1 MQFFRP
7 DWPVPMKEA
16 LASCRSHITNSA
28 IFSALINIL
37 YLAPTLY
44 MMQVYDR
51 VVPTGG
57 ILTLVWLTA
66 MLGLA
71 LGTLTLLDNIRSR
84 VMVRASLRLNEVLSG
99 RILNKLVER
108 GRQDANDP
116 ILSQA
121 MREFDAIRQAITGPG
136 MMAFFDV
143 PWTPIYLLAAFL
155 LHPALALLIVVGGA
169 VLVALAVLNERV
181 AREGSKTGHRAN
193 ATAYAAQEIVVSKA
207 EIVRA
212 LGMRRALVARQQKAR
227 SEGLI
232 ATTAMQL
239 NSTRFSALVKF
250 VRMFLQSL
258 ALGAAAWL
266 AVEGQI
272 SSGAIIA
279 ASVLLSRALQPIEQ
293 LVGAWPQL
301 MQAKESLATLSNLFA
316 EDNGEQDERVQLPEP
331 KGHLEFFNVTV
342 RDPQQKSYIL
352 RGITLG
358 LEPGEILG
366 VLGPSG
372 AGKSTF
378 ARIAAG
384 ALRPDVGEVRIDS
397 AEYVAWDPDMLA
409 KYIGYLPQDYSLLP
423 GTIAEN
429 ISRFAADTG
438 MNSDEI
444 DQQVIHAAQMAGVHD
459 MIQKLPDG
467 YNARIGNSAL
477 VLSGG
482 QTQRIALA
490 RALYGNPKVLVLD
503 EPSSALDGD
512 GEQALV
518 RALEAARLR
527 SVAVLL
533 VAHRPHLLSIANRL
547 VVLNEGAVSMQ
558 GPTDEV
564 FAALRSAAQRSNVV
578 EMKQA

>member
-1 MQFFRP
+1 MQLFRP
-7 DWPVPMKEA
+7 DWPAPMKEA
-16 LASCRSHITNSA
+16 LASCRTHIMNSA
-28 IFSALINIL
+28 VFSALVNIL

-57 ILTLVWLTA
+57 ILTLVWLTII
-66 MLGLA
+66 LGLA

-84 VMVRASLRLNEVLSG
+84 MMVRASLRLNEALSG
-99 RILNKLVER
+99 KILNRLVER

-121 MREFDAIRQAITGPG
+121 MREFDTIRQAMTGPG
-136 MMAFFDV
+136 IMAVFDT

-155 LHPALALLIVVGGA
+155 LHPALALLIVIGGA
-169 VLVALAVLNERV
+169 ILIALAVMNEKV
-181 AREGSKTGHRAN
+181 VREGSKTGHRAN
-193 ATAYAAQEIVVSKA
+193 ATAYAAQEVIVSKS

-212 LGMRRALVARQQKAR
+212 LGMRRALVARLQKAR
-227 SEGLI
+227 SEGLN
-232 ATTAMQL
+232 ATTETQL
-239 NSTRFSALVKF
+239 SATRFSALVKF

-266 AVEGQI
+266 AVKGQI

-293 LVGAWPQL
+293 LVGTWPQM
-301 MQAKESLATLSNLFA
+301 MQAKQSLATLKALF
-316 EDNGEQDERVQLPEP
+316 EDNGREHHDTVQLPEP
-331 KGHLEFFNVTV
+331 RGHLAFTNVTL
-342 RDPQQKSYIL
+342 RDFQQKSYIL
-352 RGITLG
+352 KGVTLEI
-358 LEPGEILG
+358 EPGEILG
-366 VLGPSG
+366 ILGPSG

-384 ALRPDVGEVRIDS
+384 ALRPDVGEMRIDN
-397 AEYVAWDPDMLA
+397 AEYSAWDPEQLA
-409 KYIGYLPQDYSLLP
+409 QHIGYLPQDYTLLP

-429 ISRFAADTG
+429 ISRFAVDSGA
-438 MNSDEI
+438 NAAEI
-444 DQQVIHAAQMAGVHD
+444 DEQVIYAAQMAGVHD
-459 MIQKLPDG
+459 MIQRLPDG
-467 YNARIGNSAL
+467 YNAKIGQSGFA
-477 VLSGG
+477 LSGG

-490 RALYGNPKVLVLD
+490 RALYGNPKVLILD
-503 EPSSALDGD
+503 EPSSALDGE

-533 VAHRPHLLSIANRL
+533 VAHRPHLLNISNRL
-547 VVLNEGAVSMQ
+547 VILNEGAISAQ
-558 GPTDEV
+558 GPKDEII
-564 FAALRSAAQRSNVV
+564 ATLREVAQRSNVV

>member
-1 MQFFRP
+1 MQLFRP
-7 DWPVPMKEA
+7 DWPAPMQEA
-16 LASCRSHITNSA
+16 LASCRAHITNSA
-28 IFSALINIL
+28 VFSALVNIL

-57 ILTLVWLTA
+57 ILTLVWLTIILA
-66 MLGLA
+66 LA

-84 VMVRASLRLNEVLSG
+84 VMVRASLRLNEALSG
-99 RILNKLVER
+99 KILNRLVER

-121 MREFDAIRQAITGPG
+121 MREFDTVRQAMTGPG
-136 MMAFFDV
+136 MMAFFDT

-169 VLVALAVLNERV
+169 ILVALAVLNERV
-181 AREGSKTGHRAN
+181 VREGSKTGHRAN
-193 ATAYAAQEIVVSKA
+193 ATAYAAQEIMVSKA

-212 LGMRRALVARQQKAR
+212 LGMRRALVARLQKAR
-227 SEGLI
+227 GEGLN
-232 ATTAMQL
+232 ATTETQL
-239 NSTRFSALVKF
+239 SATRFSALVKF

-293 LVGAWPQL
+293 LVGTWPQL
-301 MQAKESLATLSNLFA
+301 MQAKQSLATLSALF
-316 EDNGEQDERVQLPEP
+316 EENGHEQGETVQLPEP
-331 KGHLEFFNVTV
+331 VGHLAFSNVTL
-342 RDPQQKSYIL
+342 RDAQQKSYIL
-352 RGITLG
+352 RGITLAI
-358 LEPGEILG
+358 EPGEILG

-384 ALRPDVGEVRIDS
+384 ALRPDVGEVRIDN
-397 AEYVAWDPDMLA
+397 AEYSAWDPEILA
-409 KYIGYLPQDYSLLP
+409 QHIGYLPQDYSLLP

-438 MNSDEI
+438 ASAEEI
-444 DQQVIHAAQMAGVHD
+444 DEQVIHAAQMAGVHD

-467 YNARIGNSAL
+467 YNAKVGQSGFA
-477 VLSGG
+477 LSGG

-547 VVLNEGAVSMQ
+547 VVLNEGAISAQ
-558 GPTDEV
+558 GPKDEV
-564 FAALRSAAQRSNVV
+564 FEALRDAAQRNNVV

>member
-1 MQFFRP
+1 MQ
-7 DWPVPMKEA
+7 EA
-16 LASCRSHITNSA
+16 LASCRAHITNSA
-28 IFSALINIL
+28 VFSALVNIL

-57 ILTLVWLTA
+57 ILTLVWLTIILA
-66 MLGLA
+66 LA

-84 VMVRASLRLNEVLSG
+84 VMVRASLRLNEALSG
-99 RILNKLVER
+99 KILNRLVER

-121 MREFDAIRQAITGPG
+121 MREFDTVRQAMTGPG
-136 MMAFFDV
+136 MMAFFDT

-169 VLVALAVLNERV
+169 ILVALAVLNERV
-181 AREGSKTGHRAN
+181 VREGSKTGHRAN
-193 ATAYAAQEIVVSKA
+193 ATAYAAQEIMVSKA

-212 LGMRRALVARQQKAR
+212 LGMRRALVARLQKAR
-227 SEGLI
+227 GEGLN
-232 ATTAMQL
+232 ATTETQL
-239 NSTRFSALVKF
+239 SATRFSALVKF

-293 LVGAWPQL
+293 LVGTWPQL
-301 MQAKESLATLSNLFA
+301 MQAKQSLATLSALF
-316 EDNGEQDERVQLPEP
+316 EENGHEQGETVQLPEP
-331 KGHLEFFNVTV
+331 VGHLAFSNVTL
-342 RDPQQKSYIL
+342 RDAQQKSYIL
-352 RGITLG
+352 RGITLAI
-358 LEPGEILG
+358 EPGEILG

-384 ALRPDVGEVRIDS
+384 ALRPDVGEVRIDN
-397 AEYVAWDPDMLA
+397 AEYSAWDPEILA
-409 KYIGYLPQDYSLLP
+409 PHIGYLPQDYSLLP

-438 MNSDEI
+438 ASAEEI
-444 DQQVIHAAQMAGVHD
+444 DEQVIHAAQMAGVHD

-467 YNARIGNSAL
+467 YNAKVGQSGFA
-477 VLSGG
+477 LSGG

-547 VVLNEGAVSMQ
+547 VVLNEGAISAQ
-558 GPTDEV
+558 GPKDEV
-564 FAALRSAAQRSNVV
+564 FEALRDAAQRNNVV

>member
-1 MQFFRP
+1 MQLFRP

-16 LASCRSHITNSA
+16 LASCRTHIMNSA
-28 IFSALINIL
+28 VFSALVNIL

-57 ILTLVWLTA
+57 IMTLVWLTII
-66 MLGLA
+66 LGLA
-71 LGTLTLLDNIRSR
+71 LGTLTLLDNVRSR
-84 VMVRASLRLNEVLSG
+84 VMVRASLRLNESLSG
-99 RILNKLVER
+99 KILDRLVER

-116 ILSQA
+116 MISQA
-121 MREFDAIRQAITGPG
+121 MREFDTVRQAMTGPG
-136 MMAFFDV
+136 MMAFFDT
-143 PWTPIYLLAAFL
+143 PWTPIYLIAAFL

-169 VLVALAVLNERV
+169 ILVALAVVNERV
-181 AREGSKTGHRAN
+181 VREGSKTGHRAN
-193 ATAYAAQEIVVSKA
+193 AIAYAAQEIIVSKA

-227 SEGLI
+227 SEGLN
-232 ATTAMQL
+232 ATTETQL
-239 NSTRFSALVKF
+239 NATRFSALVKF

-293 LVGAWPQL
+293 LVGTWPQL
-301 MQAKESLATLSNLFA
+301 MQAKQSLATLSALFENCNGA
-316 EDNGEQDERVQLPEP
+316 EADPVKLPEP
-331 KGHLEFFNVTV
+331 KGHLALSNVTL
-342 RDPQQKSYIL
+342 RDAQQKSYIL
-352 RGITLG
+352 RGITMALD
-358 LEPGEILG
+358 PGEILG

-372 AGKSTF
+372 AGKSTL

-384 ALRPDVGEVRIDS
+384 ALRPDVGEIRIDS
-397 AEYVAWDPDMLA
+397 SEYSAWDPEYLA
-409 KYIGYLPQDYSLLP
+409 QHIGYLPQDYSLLP

-438 MNSDEI
+438 ASADEI
-444 DQQVIHAAQMAGVHD
+444 DAQVIHAAQMAGVHD
-459 MIQKLPDG
+459 MIQRLPDG
-467 YNARIGNSAL
+467 YNARIGQSGFA
-477 VLSGG
+477 LSGG

-547 VVLNEGAVSMQ
+547 VVLNEGAISAH
-558 GPTDEV
+558 GPKDEV
-564 FAALRSAAQRSNVV
+564 FGALREAAQRSNVV

>member
-1 MQFFRP
+1 MQLFRP

-16 LASCRSHITNSA
+16 LASCRTHIMNSA
-28 IFSALINIL
+28 VFSALVNIL

-57 ILTLVWLTA
+57 IMTLVWLTVI
-66 MLGLA
+66 LGLA
-71 LGTLTLLDNIRSR
+71 LGTLTLLDNVRSR
-84 VMVRASLRLNEVLSG
+84 VMVRASLRLNEALSG
-99 RILNKLVER
+99 KILDRLVER

-116 ILSQA
+116 MLSQA
-121 MREFDAIRQAITGPG
+121 MREFDTVRQAMTGPG
-136 MMAFFDV
+136 MMAFFDT
-143 PWTPIYLLAAFL
+143 PWTPIYLIAAFL

-169 VLVALAVLNERV
+169 ILVALAVVNERV
-181 AREGSKTGHRAN
+181 VREGSKTGHRAN
-193 ATAYAAQEIVVSKA
+193 AIAYAAQEIIVSKA

-227 SEGLI
+227 SEGLN
-232 ATTAMQL
+232 ATTETQL
-239 NSTRFSALVKF
+239 SATRFSALVKF

-266 AVEGQI
+266 AVKGQI

-293 LVGAWPQL
+293 LVGTWPQL
-301 MQAKESLATLSNLFA
+301 MQAKQSLATLSALF
-316 EDNGEQDERVQLPEP
+316 ENCDETQVDPIKLPEP
-331 KGHLEFFNVTV
+331 QGHLALSNVTL
-342 RDPQQKSYIL
+342 RDAQQKSYIL
-352 RGITLG
+352 RGITVS

-372 AGKSTF
+372 AGKSTL

-384 ALRPDVGEVRIDS
+384 ALRPDVGEIRIDN
-397 AEYVAWDPDMLA
+397 AEYSDWDPEDLA
-409 KYIGYLPQDYSLLP
+409 QHIGYLPQDYSLLP

-429 ISRFAADTG
+429 ISRFSADMG
-438 MNSDEI
+438 VSGDEI
-444 DQQVIHAAQMAGVHD
+444 DRNVVIAAQMAGVHD

-467 YNARIGNSAL
+467 YNAIVGRSGFA
-477 VLSGG
+477 LSGG

-490 RALYGNPKVLVLD
+490 RALYGKPKILVLD

-512 GEQALV
+512 GEQALARV
-518 RALEAARLR
+518 LEAARL
-527 SVAVLL
+527 SSIAVLL
-533 VAHRPHLLSIANRL
+533 IAHRPHLLSLATRL
-547 VVLNEGAVSMQ
+547 VVLNDGVISAQ
-558 GPTDEV
+558 GPKDEV
-564 FAALRSAAQRSNVV
+564 FGALREAAQRSNVIA
-578 EMKQA
+578 MKQA

>member
-1 MQFFRP
+1 MGVFRP

-16 LASCRSHITNSA
+16 LASCRTHIMNSA
-28 IFSALINIL
+28 VFSALVNIL

-57 ILTLVWLTA
+57 ILTLVWLTVI
-66 MLGLA
+66 LGLA

-84 VMVRASLRLNEVLSG
+84 VMVRASLRLNDALSG
-99 RILNKLVER
+99 KILNRLVER

-121 MREFDAIRQAITGPG
+121 MREFDTIRQVMTGPG
-136 MMAFFDV
+136 MMAFFDT

-155 LHPALALLIVVGGA
+155 LHPALALLILVGGA
-169 VLVALAVLNERV
+169 ILISLAVVNEKV
-181 AREGSKTGHRAN
+181 VREGSKTGHRAN
-193 ATAYAAQEIVVSKA
+193 ATAYAAQEIMISKA

-212 LGMRRALVARQQKAR
+212 LGMRRALVARLQKAR
-227 SEGLI
+227 SEGLN
-232 ATTAMQL
+232 ATTETLLSA
-239 NSTRFSALVKF
+239 TRFSALVKF

-266 AVEGQI
+266 AVEGKI
-272 SSGAIIA
+272 SAGAIIA

-301 MQAKESLATLSNLFA
+301 MQAKQSLVTLTTLF
-316 EDNGEQDERVQLPEP
+316 EDSEHGHDDALQLPEP
-331 KGHLEFFNVTV
+331 KGHLAFSNVTL

-352 RGITLG
+352 RGITLA
-358 LEPGEILG
+358 LNPGEILG

-384 ALRPDVGEVRIDS
+384 ALRPDVGEVRIDN
-397 AEYVAWDPDMLA
+397 AEYCAWDPEQLA
-409 KYIGYLPQDYSLLP
+409 RHIGYLPQDYTLLP

-429 ISRFAADTG
+429 ISRFAADTDIQ
-438 MNSDEI
+438 SSEI
-444 DQQVIHAAQMAGVHD
+444 DEQVIHAAQMAGVHD
-459 MIQKLPDG
+459 MIQRLPDG
-467 YNARIGNSAL
+467 YNAKIGQSGFA
-477 VLSGG
+477 LSGG

-490 RALYGNPKVLVLD
+490 RALYGNPKVLILD

-512 GEQALV
+512 GERALV
-518 RALEAARLR
+518 CALEAARLR

-533 VAHRPHLLSIANRL
+533 VSHRPHLLGIANRL
-547 VVLNEGAVSMQ
+547 VVINEGAISAH
-558 GPTDEV
+558 GPKDEV
-564 FAALRSAAQRSNVV
+564 IASLREVAQRNNVV